1 MTPRRQHSR
10 GFTMIE
16 LVVSM
21 VIAAIVAGF
30 VAMMIG
36 SPVQAYMATSRRA
49 DLSDTA
55 ESAMRSID
63 GDVRRALPNS
73 VRVGSIGNLRIL
85 EVISVT
91 ASLSYREIWPERTRM
106 QFGTSIGTFSVLE
119 PVAFGNGHRIVI
131 DNRRTGSRSA
141 YSLTN
146 VITPATTT
154 VSAVTAG
161 LNTDINISPAF
172 RFTNYAD
179 RSANQRAYI
188 VPSLGVIRYE
198 CDLGAGVLRRY
209 EGLPIVSSIA
219 TLSAASTTIASDING
234 CRFQALS
241 GNSQNGGMAIVEIT
255 VSRAASGNGTDRLRM
270 VRQIRVENA
279 S

>member
-1 MTPRRQHSR
+1 MTLRPHHSR

-36 SPVQAYMATSRRA
+36 SPVQAYLATSRRA

-73 VRVGSIGNLRIL
+73 VRRASIGNLRIL

-91 ASLSYREIWPERTRM
+91 ASVSYRELWSERTPM
-106 QFGTSIGTFSVLE
+106 QFGTPIGAFSVLE
-119 PVAFGNGHRIVI
+119 QVAFGNGQRVVI

-141 YSLTN
+141 YSLMN

-154 VSAVTAG
+154 ITAQTIAG
-161 LNTDINISPAF
+161 RTNINISPAF
-172 RFTNYAD
+172 RFTNYTD

-209 EGLPIVSSIA
+209 EGLPIVSAIA
-219 TLSAASTTIASDING
+219 TVSAASTTIARDITT
-234 CRFQALS
+234 CTFQALP
-241 GNSQNGGMAIVEIT
+241 GNSQHGGMAIVEIT

-270 VRQIRVENA
+270 VRQIRVENP

>member
-1 MTPRRQHSR
+1 MRSRQQHSR

-21 VIAAIVAGF
+21 VIAAIIAGF

-36 SPVQAYMATSRRA
+36 SPVQAYLATSRRA

-55 ESAMRSID
+55 DSAMRSID
-63 GDVRRALPNS
+63 ADVRTALPNS

-85 EVISVT
+85 EVIRVTTSV
-91 ASLSYREIWPERTRM
+91 SYRELWPERTAM
-106 QFGTSIGTFSVLE
+106 QFGTPVSQFSVLE
-119 PVAFGNGHRIVI
+119 TPVFGNGQRIVI
-131 DNRRTGSRSA
+131 DNRRTAGRTA
-141 YSLTN
+141 YSQTN
-146 VITPATTT
+146 VITPTTTT
-154 VSAVTAG
+154 VSASTTG
-161 LNTDINISPAF
+161 TLTDITISPAF

-198 CDLGAGVLRRY
+198 CDLSSGVLRRY
-209 EGLPIVSSIA
+209 DSLPIVSSIT
-219 TLSAASTTIASDING
+219 TLSAASTAIASDVTA
-234 CRFQALS
+234 CRFQALA
-241 GNSQNGGMAIVEIT
+241 GNAENGGIAIIEIT
-255 VSRAASGNGTDRLRM
+255 VSRATPGNGTDRLRM
-270 VRQIRVENA
+270 VRQIRLENP